1 LEQIK
6 DADVMRLIER
16 IGEHY
21 KTNISNRY
29 IRPALLQMQLDK
41 TMWDNIE
48 GLTEKFE
55 HYRYEGFHLDEL
67 YPQIAA
73 TARFIVA
80 ARREVA
86 PSLRYRL
93 SDGGSSGPDRVLR
106 DMAVNTFSAN
116 LELFA
121 KLVCELYQKVK
132 DVDAAH
138 ATNKR
143 PYFEQMPEFNDLDDL
158 ILRG

>member
-1 LEQIK
+1 MDQIK
-6 DADVMRLIER
+6 DAQVMRLIER

-29 IRPALLQMQLDK
+29 IRPALLQLQLDK
-41 TMWDNIE
+41 TTWDQIE
-48 GLTEKFE
+48 SLTEKFE
-55 HYRYEGFHLDEL
+55 QYRYEGFHLDEL
-67 YPQIAA
+67 YRQIAA
-73 TARFIVA
+73 TARFVVA
-80 ARREVA
+80 TRREVA

-121 KLVCELYQKVK
+121 KLVYELYNRVK
-132 DVDAAH
+132 DLDRANAKD
-138 ATNKR
+138 KR
-143 PYFEQMPEFNDLDDL
+143 PFFEQAPEFGDLDDL
-158 ILRG
+158 LLNG

>member
-1 LEQIK
+1 
-6 DADVMRLIER
+6 MRLIER
-16 IGEHY
+16 VGEHY

-29 IRPALLQMQLDK
+29 IRPALLQLQLDK
-41 TMWDNIE
+41 TTWDNIE
-48 GLTEKFE
+48 DLTEKFE

-67 YPQIAA
+67 YRQIVS
-73 TARFIVA
+73 TARFIA
-80 ARREVA
+80 ATRREVA

-121 KLVCELYQKVK
+121 KLLCELYNRVK
-132 DVDAAH
+132 NLDAVH
-138 ATNKR
+138 SNDKR
-143 PYFEQMPEFNDLDDL
+143 PLYQQMPEFDNLDDL
-158 ILRG
+158 ILNG

>member
-6 DADVMRLIER
+6 DAQIMRLIER
-16 IGEHY
+16 VGEHY

-29 IRPALLQMQLDK
+29 VRPALLQLQLDK
-41 TMWDNIE
+41 TTWDHIE
-48 GLTEKFE
+48 SLTEKFE
-55 HYRYEGFHLDEL
+55 QYRYEGFHLDEL
-67 YPQIAA
+67 YRQIAS
-73 TARFIVA
+73 TARFVA
-80 ARREVA
+80 ATRREVA

-106 DMAVNTFSAN
+106 DMAVNTFSSN

-121 KLVCELYQKVK
+121 KLLCELYNKVK
-132 DVDAAH
+132 DIDAAN

-143 PYFEQMPEFNDLDDL
+143 PYYEQAPEFGDLDDL
-158 ILRG
+158 ILNG

>member
-6 DADVMRLIER
+6 DAQVMRLIER

-29 IRPALLQMQLDK
+29 IRPALLQLQLDK
-41 TMWDNIE
+41 TTWDNIE

-67 YPQIAA
+67 YRQLDA
-73 TARFIVA
+73 TARFIA
-80 ARREVA
+80 ATRREVA

-93 SDGGSSGPDRVLR
+93 SEGGSGGPDKVMR

-116 LELFA
+116 LDLFT
-121 KLVCELYQKVK
+121 KLVCELYYKVK
-132 DVDAAH
+132 DIDLANAS
-138 ATNKR
+138 AKG
-143 PYFEQMPEFNDLDDL
+143 PLYEQMPEFKNLDNM
-158 ILRG
+158 ILNG